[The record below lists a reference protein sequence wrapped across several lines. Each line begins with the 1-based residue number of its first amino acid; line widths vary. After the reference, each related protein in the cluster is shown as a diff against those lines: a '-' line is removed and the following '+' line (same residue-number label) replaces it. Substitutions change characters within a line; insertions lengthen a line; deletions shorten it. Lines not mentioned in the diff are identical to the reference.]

1 MLHSFFISARI
12 AKESDVITSRSAAQS
27 RVILRSFLC
36 SNNDVALVAYPSG
49 GVLDQGANALE
60 WVFDVNGGRN
70 GWTVNSACAAVNAR
84 EIMELASHVSG
95 YWGRVMKGRGS
106 GATKEKQLPESGAE
120 RGELTQDE
128 DAQQGELIAFN
139 IDLKELVRAMEV
151 VNVCVSP
158 VTIQL
163 TRELQL
169 VTPSV
174 SVINS
179 QGEGEELNVILKDFR
194 VMDEAQRVVEVK
206 DVLMA
211 VDFDAYSVH
220 CSTDACAAHL
230 DATHVLPAAFSD
242 A

>member
-1 MLHSFFISARI
+1 MLHSFFISARV
-12 AKESDVITSRSAAQS
+12 AKENDVITSRSAAQS

-60 WVFDVNGGRN
+60 WVFDVNGGKN

-84 EIMELASHVSG
+84 EIMELVSHVSG
-95 YWGRVMKGRGS
+95 YWGKVMKGRGS
-106 GATKEKQLPESGAE
+106 AATKEKQLPESGAE
-120 RGELTQDE
+120 RERTQGEE
-128 DAQQGELIAFN
+128 AQQGELIAFN

-158 VTIQL
+158 VTLQL

-220 CSTDACAAHL
+220 GSTDACAVHL